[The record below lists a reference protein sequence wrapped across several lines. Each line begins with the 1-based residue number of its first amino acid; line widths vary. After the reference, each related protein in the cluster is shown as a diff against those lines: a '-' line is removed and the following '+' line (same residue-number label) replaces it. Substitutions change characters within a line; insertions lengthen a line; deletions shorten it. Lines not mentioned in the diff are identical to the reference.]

1 MLLQVPPLAS
11 GAVALNVFT
20 LSNPLLKVLLP
31 LVGIGAVWLVSTRR
45 FHLNMRDDLRLVAP
59 APGPTL
65 LWLALALA
73 WMLGTDY
80 LMNWR
85 GPWNFGP
92 WQAQAGWVSV
102 ARVLGVGILGP
113 ITEELIFR
121 GLLYARLRQARLN
134 EWLVIMLLAA
144 GWALLHQDYSAAI
157 IAVIFVEG
165 LLLGT
170 ARRFTGSLVVPI
182 LMHIA
187 WNLYAVW

>member
-92 WQAQAGWVSV
+92 WQVQAGWVSV